1 MQGGG
6 SLGSFSTEIG
16 RLLQLCEEEDDAT
29 SGLPAPK
36 PEPDM
41 QKVCSNVVL
50 QQVRSDLYLFDQSC
64 GVSFGYLFID
74 LLSLLLGFAYYI
86 YLWVAIWYAHDL
98 FELIISFV

>member
-41 QKVCSNVVL
+41 QKVCGNIVL
-50 QQVRSDLYLFDQSC
+50 QQVKCDLYIFRQLS
-64 GVSFGYLFID
+64 GVSFWYLSMD
-74 LLSLLLGFAYYI
+74 LVITTSIFLL
-86 YLWVAIWYAHDL
+86 YLLAGGNLVCT
-98 FELIISFV
+98 